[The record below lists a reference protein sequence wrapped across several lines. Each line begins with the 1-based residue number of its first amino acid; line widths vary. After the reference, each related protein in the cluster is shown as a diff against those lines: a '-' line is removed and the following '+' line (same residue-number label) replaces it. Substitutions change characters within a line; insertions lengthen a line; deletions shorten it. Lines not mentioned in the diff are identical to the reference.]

1 MGDSDTQESDVG
13 APTTSKRRKT
23 TSFFNCLRTKSP
35 VPSSELDAF
44 LADPSTD
51 PSCVLKYPTVTG
63 IYRRRNTSLPA
74 SAAVERVLCV
84 GGQIH
89 KPTRSRL
96 SDEMF
101 DKLLFLKIKIL
112 NLKVERRIQGF
123 HRQKI
128 HFLTAR
134 WRFFYF

>member
-1 MGDSDTQESDVG
+1 MCTFTLDILITICLDIGDSDTQESDVG

-35 VPSSELDAF
+35 APSSELDAF

-51 PSCVLKYPTVTG
+51 PTCVLKYPTVTG

-74 SAAVERVLCV
+74 SAAVERVFSV

-101 DKLLFLKIKIL
+101 DKLLFLKINSKF
-112 NLKVERRIQGF
+112 ES
-123 HRQKI
+123 
-128 HFLTAR
+128 
-134 WRFFYF
+134 